1 MISSTETRKSFFISI
16 LSSFRDLDASIRE
29 QIELRKK
36 ERQLLPLVYYSCFIL
51 LLSQI
56 ARISNEVQQEP
67 YLSVIVAV
75 IVANVF
81 FLPIFL
87 YIFSFIIHWI
97 LNIFGS
103 VSTIFITR
111 LALFW
116 SLTISTVII
125 LIASILKLLVSGSIE
140 LAIVIIS
147 ELFII
152 YIFSRMISF
161 VSCFKDRNLFTLIV
175 TSIYLIPVIFVNFS

>member
-1 MISSTETRKSFFISI
+1 MISSTENRKSFFISI

-125 LIASILKLLVSGSIE
+125 LRMASKVSLSILWIQPLIAHEIK
-140 LAIVIIS
+140 
-147 ELFII
+147 
-152 YIFSRMISF
+152 FSNWDQSTGL
-161 VSCFKDRNLFTLIV
+161 C
-175 TSIYLIPVIFVNFS
+175 